1 MFPLKDENP
10 TFRKPYV
17 TIALIIINVLV
28 FLGPQSM
35 NNPEDGGGNSFEWAA
50 IPCEVV
56 TGDGLT
62 STEIDIVFA
71 GGDQNACDSDPNGAE
86 QFPDKPV
93 RIAML
98 FSMFMHGSLMH
109 LGGNMLFLWIFGN
122 NIEDHLGHVRYLLFY
137 LAGGIVATIAHIAIA
152 PDSIIPVVGAS
163 GAVAAI
169 MGAYAVWFPNAPIR
183 TIVMIM
189 LMNIKAK
196 WWLGFWLITQF
207 FTGADSGVA
216 WMAHVGGFVFGALI
230 AWPIRGSIA
239 AQYRAF
245 VNEHR
250 NPDPWDSTGGIG
262 HGPYPHP
269 QEVLQDRR
277 HG

>member
-28 FLGPQSM
+28 FIGPQSM
-35 NNPEDGGGNSFEWAA
+35 NSPADGGENSFEWAA

-62 STEIDIVFA
+62 SSEIDVVFA
-71 GGDQNACDSDPNGAE
+71 GGDENACDSDLSGAE
-86 QFPDKPV
+86 QFPNKPV

-98 FSMFMHGSLMH
+98 FSMFMHGSWMH

-122 NIEDHLGHVRYLLFY
+122 NIEDHLGPVRYLLFY
-137 LAGGIVATIAHIAIA
+137 LAGGIAATIAHIAIA

-163 GAVAAI
+163 GAVAAV

-207 FTGADSGVA
+207 FTGSDSGVA
-216 WMAHVGGFVFGALI
+216 WMAHVGGFVFGAAI

-245 VNEHR
+245 VNAHR

-262 HGPYPHP
+262 RGPYPSPRDVLSP
-269 QEVLQDRR
+269 QD
-277 HG
+277 